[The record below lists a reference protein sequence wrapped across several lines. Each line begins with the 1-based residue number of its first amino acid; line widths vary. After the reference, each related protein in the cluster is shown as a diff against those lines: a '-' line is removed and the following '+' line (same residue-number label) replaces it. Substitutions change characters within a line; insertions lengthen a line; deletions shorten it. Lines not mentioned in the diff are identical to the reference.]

1 MPAGIIE
8 AAGYQP
14 LHVKLAQ
21 IAELILILS
30 HLLNGNPILLLR
42 RNLKALNRLKNC
54 LARVGSLASA

>member
-30 HLLNGNPILLLR
+30 HLLNGKPILLLR

-54 LARVGSLASA
+54 LARVGSFNSA

>member
-42 RNLKALNRLKNC
+42 RNLKDLNGL
-54 LARVGSLASA
+54 

>member
-54 LARVGSLASA
+54 LARIGSLASA